1 MFDTIPFYIL
11 QNLGQ
16 PTLAS
21 SLLDPDYDGTLGFYT
36 SKSEALEAQRAAEQ
50 LHVSLHGTLDDTDFY
65 IDSVL
70 LDTVDIESIPTQVD
84 RSLEPAYTT
93 NT

>member
-1 MFDTIPFYIL
+1 MFDTILIYIL

-36 SKSEALEAQRAAEQ
+36 SREDALEAQRAAEQ
-50 LHVSLHGTLDDTDFY
+50 QHLSLYGTLDLTDFY
-65 IDSVL
+65 ILSVPIH
-70 LDTVDIESIPTQVD
+70 TVN
-84 RSLEPAYTT
+84 LA
-93 NT
+93 NTHTG

>member
-1 MFDTIPFYIL
+1 MFDTILIYIL

-36 SKSEALEAQRAAEQ
+36 SRLQALEAQRAAEQ
-50 LHVSLHGTLDDTDFY
+50 LHVSLWGTLDHADFDIVTVPVETVV
-65 IDSVL
+65 IDS
-70 LDTVDIESIPTQVD
+70 I
-84 RSLEPAYTT
+84 TT
-93 NT
+93 